1 MGPVCGVAVESYALR
16 IAYTDGDRRVV
27 ESVDIELTDP
37 DRAMHDLS
45 DRIGARGPFDS
56 VVFTGREA
64 RTLRYADF
72 TTSSGLAA
80 SVETVDEHCALLA
93 FVCSLDTL
101 ADATNV
107 LVLDLGRHGTSGLV
121 VNTAE
126 ETVGWH
132 DRTESFG
139 GERLDDVV
147 QSVVMTKGILP
158 EPEGPEGVASYR
170 TFFRELRELLTT
182 SAGVRA
188 PNNGPMILERDEFEA
203 AATPLIDDLLEW
215 VGPRTPDA
223 IVLLGGVANSP
234 LVQRRVRATWPV
246 PLTVHD
252 SVSAVAEGALI
263 RAEIGSKQ
271 APDPVVEPS
280 PVVEPLPVVEVADS
294 ESSSE
299 VESTTHSE
307 AEPEPELT
315 PEDPSSRRV
324 RGVGRR
330 GVAAIP
336 LSYLSTLTDRQWT
349 RQAALKVGAVAVSVG
364 VVVVALMFALFADF
378 DNAPRSVINTDPGFE
393 ATLAEI
399 APPVADTPPPDQPAA
414 AGPTTLTYEQL
425 YVEQYSYTGEMYQP
439 PGEASDIGFG
449 SIYTEAEQAGP

>member
-1 MGPVCGVAVESYALR
+1 MGPVCGVAVESDALR

-27 ESVDIELTDP
+27 ESVDLELTDP

-56 VVFTGREA
+56 VVITGREA
-64 RTLRYADF
+64 RTLRYTDF
-72 TTSSGLAA
+72 PTSAGLAA
-80 SVETVDEHCALLA
+80 SVETVDEHYALLA
-93 FVCSLDTL
+93 FVRSLDTL
-101 ADATNV
+101 ADATTV
-107 LVLDLGRHGTSGLV
+107 LVLDLGRRGTSALV
-121 VNTAE
+121 LNTAE
-126 ETVGWH
+126 ETVEWH

-147 QSVVMTKGILP
+147 QGLVMTKGILP
-158 EPEGPEGVASYR
+158 EPEGPEGAASYR

-203 AATPLIDDLLEW
+203 VATPLIDDMIEW

-252 SVSAVAEGALI
+252 SVSPVAEGALI

-280 PVVEPLPVVEVADS
+280 PVVEVVES
-294 ESSSE
+294 ESPSE
-299 VESTTHSE
+299 VESTTQPE
-307 AEPEPELT
+307 AEPELAR
-315 PEDPSSRRV
+315 EDPSPHKA

-336 LSYLSTLTDRQWT
+336 MSYLSTLSDRQWT
-349 RQAALKVGAVAVSVG
+349 RQAVLKIGAVAVSVG

-399 APPVADTPPPDQPAA
+399 APPVTDTPPPDQPAA

-449 SIYTEAEQAGP
+449 FTDTEAEQAGP

>member
-1 MGPVCGVAVESYALR
+1 MGPVCGVAVESDALR

-27 ESVDIELTDP
+27 ESVDLELTDP
-37 DRAMHDLS
+37 DRAMHDLT

-56 VVFTGREA
+56 VVITGREA
-64 RTLRYADF
+64 RTLRYTDF
-72 TTSSGLAA
+72 PTSAGLAA

-93 FVCSLDTL
+93 FVRSLDTL
-101 ADATNV
+101 ADATTV
-107 LVLDLGRHGTSGLV
+107 LVLDLGRRGTSALV
-121 VNTAE
+121 LNTAE
-126 ETVGWH
+126 ETVEWH

-147 QSVVMTKGILP
+147 QGLVMTKGILP

-203 AATPLIDDLLEW
+203 VATPLIDDMIEW

-234 LVQRRVRATWPV
+234 LVQRRVRATWRV

-252 SVSAVAEGALI
+252 SVSPVAEGALI

-280 PVVEPLPVVEVADS
+280 PVAEVVES
-294 ESSSE
+294 ESPSE
-299 VESTTHSE
+299 VESTTQPE
-307 AEPEPELT
+307 AEPELAR
-315 PEDPSSRRV
+315 EDPSPHRV

-336 LSYLSTLTDRQWT
+336 MSYLSDRQWT
-349 RQAALKVGAVAVSVG
+349 RQAVLKIGAVAVSVG
-364 VVVVALMFALFADF
+364 VVVVALMFAVFADF

-399 APPVADTPPPDQPAA
+399 APPVTDTPPPDQPAA

-449 SIYTEAEQAGP
+449 FTDTEAEQAGP

>member
-1 MGPVCGVAVESYALR
+1 MAVESDALR

-27 ESVDIELTDP
+27 ESVDLELTDP

-56 VVFTGREA
+56 VVITGREA
-64 RTLRYADF
+64 RTLRYTDF
-72 TTSSGLAA
+72 PTSAGLAA
-80 SVETVDEHCALLA
+80 SVETVDEHYALLA
-93 FVCSLDTL
+93 FVRSLDTL
-101 ADATNV
+101 ADATTV
-107 LVLDLGRHGTSGLV
+107 LVLDLGRRGTSALV

-126 ETVGWH
+126 ETVAWH

-147 QSVVMTKGILP
+147 QGLVMTKGILP
-158 EPEGPEGVASYR
+158 EPEGPEGAASYR

-203 AATPLIDDLLEW
+203 VATPLIDDMIEW

-252 SVSAVAEGALI
+252 SVSPVAEGALI

-271 APDPVVEPS
+271 VPDPVVEPS
-280 PVVEPLPVVEVADS
+280 PVVEVVES

-299 VESTTHSE
+299 VESTTQPE
-307 AEPEPELT
+307 AEPELAR
-315 PEDPSSRRV
+315 EDPSPHKA

-330 GVAAIP
+330 WVAAIP
-336 LSYLSTLTDRQWT
+336 LSYLSTFSDRQWT
-349 RQAALKVGAVAVSVG
+349 RQAVLKIGAVAVSVG

-399 APPVADTPPPDQPAA
+399 APPVTDTPPPDQPAA

-449 SIYTEAEQAGP
+449 FTDTEAEQAGP

>member
-1 MGPVCGVAVESYALR
+1 MAVESDALR

-27 ESVDIELTDP
+27 ESVDLELTDP
-37 DRAMHDLS
+37 DRAMHDLT

-56 VVFTGREA
+56 VVITGREA
-64 RTLRYADF
+64 RTLRYTDF
-72 TTSSGLAA
+72 PTSAGLTA

-93 FVCSLDTL
+93 FVRSLDTL
-101 ADATNV
+101 ADATTV
-107 LVLDLGRHGTSGLV
+107 LVLDLGRRGTSALV
-121 VNTAE
+121 LNTAE
-126 ETVGWH
+126 ETVEWH

-147 QSVVMTKGILP
+147 QGLVMTKGILP
-158 EPEGPEGVASYR
+158 EPEGPEGAASYR

-203 AATPLIDDLLEW
+203 VATPLIDDMIEW

-252 SVSAVAEGALI
+252 SVSPVAEGALI

-280 PVVEPLPVVEVADS
+280 PVAEVVES
-294 ESSSE
+294 ESPSE
-299 VESTTHSE
+299 VESTTQPE
-307 AEPEPELT
+307 AEPELAR
-315 PEDPSSRRV
+315 EDPSPHRV

-336 LSYLSTLTDRQWT
+336 MSYLSDRQWT
-349 RQAALKVGAVAVSVG
+349 RQAVLKIGAVAVSVG

-399 APPVADTPPPDQPAA
+399 APPVTDTPPPDQPAA

-449 SIYTEAEQAGP
+449 FTDTEAEQAGP

>member
-1 MGPVCGVAVESYALR
+1 
-16 IAYTDGDRRVV
+16 
-27 ESVDIELTDP
+27 
-37 DRAMHDLS
+37 
-45 DRIGARGPFDS
+45 
-56 VVFTGREA
+56 
-64 RTLRYADF
+64 
-72 TTSSGLAA
+72 
-80 SVETVDEHCALLA
+80 
-93 FVCSLDTL
+93 
-101 ADATNV
+101 V
-107 LVLDLGRHGTSGLV
+107 LVLDLGRRGTSALV

-126 ETVGWH
+126 ETVEWH

-147 QSVVMTKGILP
+147 QSLVMTKGILP

-203 AATPLIDDLLEW
+203 VATPLIDDMIEW

-252 SVSAVAEGALI
+252 SVSPVAEGALI

-280 PVVEPLPVVEVADS
+280 PVVEVVES
-294 ESSSE
+294 ESPSE
-299 VESTTHSE
+299 VESTTQPE
-307 AEPEPELT
+307 AEPELVR
-315 PEDPSSRRV
+315 EDPVSHRV

-336 LSYLSTLTDRQWT
+336 LSYLSTLSDRQWT
-349 RQAALKVGAVAVSVG
+349 RQAVLKIGAVAVSVG

-399 APPVADTPPPDQPAA
+399 APPVTDTPPPDQPAA

-449 SIYTEAEQAGP
+449 FTDTEAEQAGP

>member
-1 MGPVCGVAVESYALR
+1 MGPVCGVAVESDALR

-27 ESVDIELTDP
+27 ESVDLELTDP

-56 VVFTGREA
+56 VVITGREA
-64 RTLRYADF
+64 RTLRYSDF
-72 TTSSGLAA
+72 PTSAGLAA
-80 SVETVDEHCALLA
+80 SVETVDEHYALLA
-93 FVCSLDTL
+93 FVRSLDTL
-101 ADATNV
+101 ADATTV
-107 LVLDLGRHGTSGLV
+107 LVLDLGRRGTSALV
-121 VNTAE
+121 LNTAE
-126 ETVGWH
+126 ETVEWH

-147 QSVVMTKGILP
+147 QGLVMTKGILP

-203 AATPLIDDLLEW
+203 VATPLIDDMIEW

-252 SVSAVAEGALI
+252 SVSPVAEGALI

-271 APDPVVEPS
+271 VPDPVVEPS
-280 PVVEPLPVVEVADS
+280 PVVEVVES
-294 ESSSE
+294 ESPSE
-299 VESTTHSE
+299 VESTTQ
-307 AEPEPELT
+307 PEPELAR
-315 PEDPSSRRV
+315 EDPSPHRV

-336 LSYLSTLTDRQWT
+336 MSYLSDRQWT
-349 RQAALKVGAVAVSVG
+349 RQAVLKIGAVAVSVG

-399 APPVADTPPPDQPAA
+399 APPVTDTPPPDQPAA

-449 SIYTEAEQAGP
+449 FTDTEAEQAGP

>member
-1 MGPVCGVAVESYALR
+1 MGPVCGVAVESDALR

-27 ESVDIELTDP
+27 ESVDLELTDP

-56 VVFTGREA
+56 VVITGREA
-64 RTLRYADF
+64 RTLRYTDF
-72 TTSSGLAA
+72 PTSAGLAA
-80 SVETVDEHCALLA
+80 SVETVDEHYALLA
-93 FVCSLDTL
+93 FVRSLDTL

-107 LVLDLGRHGTSGLV
+107 LVLDLGRHGTSALV

-126 ETVGWH
+126 ETVEWH

-147 QSVVMTKGILP
+147 QGLVMTKGILP

-203 AATPLIDDLLEW
+203 VATPLIDDMIEW

-252 SVSAVAEGALI
+252 SVSPVAEGALI

-271 APDPVVEPS
+271 VPDPVVEPS
-280 PVVEPLPVVEVADS
+280 PAVEVVES

-299 VESTTHSE
+299 VESTTQPE
-307 AEPEPELT
+307 AEPELAR
-315 PEDPSSRRV
+315 EDPSPHKA

-330 GVAAIP
+330 WVAAIP
-336 LSYLSTLTDRQWT
+336 LSYLSTFSDRQLT
-349 RQAALKVGAVAVSVG
+349 RQAVLKIGAVAVSVG

-399 APPVADTPPPDQPAA
+399 APPVTDTPPPDQPA

-449 SIYTEAEQAGP
+449 FTDTEAEQAGP

>member
-1 MGPVCGVAVESYALR
+1 MAVESDALR

-27 ESVDIELTDP
+27 ESVDLELTDP

-56 VVFTGREA
+56 VVITGREA
-64 RTLRYADF
+64 RTLRYSDF
-72 TTSSGLAA
+72 PTSAGLAA
-80 SVETVDEHCALLA
+80 SVETVDEHYALLA
-93 FVCSLDTL
+93 FVRSLDTL
-101 ADATNV
+101 ADATTV
-107 LVLDLGRHGTSGLV
+107 LVLDLGRRGTSALV
-121 VNTAE
+121 LNTAE
-126 ETVGWH
+126 ETVEWH

-147 QSVVMTKGILP
+147 QGLVMTKGILP

-203 AATPLIDDLLEW
+203 VATPLIDDMIEW

-252 SVSAVAEGALI
+252 SVSPVAEGALI

-271 APDPVVEPS
+271 VPDPVVEPS
-280 PVVEPLPVVEVADS
+280 PVVEVVES
-294 ESSSE
+294 ESPSE
-299 VESTTHSE
+299 VESTTQ
-307 AEPEPELT
+307 PEPELAR
-315 PEDPSSRRV
+315 EDPSPHRV

-336 LSYLSTLTDRQWT
+336 MSYLSDRQWT
-349 RQAALKVGAVAVSVG
+349 RQAVLKIGAVAVSVG

-399 APPVADTPPPDQPAA
+399 APPVTDTPPPDQPAA

-449 SIYTEAEQAGP
+449 FTDTEAEQAGP

>member
-1 MGPVCGVAVESYALR
+1 MAVESDALR

-27 ESVDIELTDP
+27 ESVDLELTDP

-56 VVFTGREA
+56 VVITGREA
-64 RTLRYADF
+64 RTLRYTDF
-72 TTSSGLAA
+72 STSAGLAA
-80 SVETVDEHCALLA
+80 SVETVDEHYALLA
-93 FVCSLDTL
+93 FVRSLDTL
-101 ADATNV
+101 ADATTV
-107 LVLDLGRHGTSGLV
+107 LVLDLGRRGTSALV
-121 VNTAE
+121 LNTAE
-126 ETVGWH
+126 ETVEWH

-147 QSVVMTKGILP
+147 QGLVMTKGILP

-203 AATPLIDDLLEW
+203 VATPLIDDMIEW

-252 SVSAVAEGALI
+252 SVSPVAEGALI

-271 APDPVVEPS
+271 VPDPVVEPS
-280 PVVEPLPVVEVADS
+280 PAVEVVES

-299 VESTTHSE
+299 VESTTQPE
-307 AEPEPELT
+307 AEPELAR
-315 PEDPSSRRV
+315 EDPSPHKA

-330 GVAAIP
+330 WVAAIP
-336 LSYLSTLTDRQWT
+336 LSYLSTLSDRQWT
-349 RQAALKVGAVAVSVG
+349 RQAVLKIGAVAVSVG
-364 VVVVALMFALFADF
+364 VVVVALMFAVFADF

-399 APPVADTPPPDQPAA
+399 APPVTDTPPPDQPAA

-449 SIYTEAEQAGP
+449 FTDTEAEQAGP